1 MTERLHRLREWL
13 ETPTAK
19 LATRLLRI
27 LFFAAVLTWL
37 ALKVRAIG
45 WRQVLDA
52 LPTNPLFYILFL
64 VMFLALPASET
75 VIFRIILG
83 GRIWR
88 EFPVF
93 IRKRVFNSALLGY
106 SGEVYYFLWAQK
118 NLGLPAKRILLGI
131 KDNAILSA
139 LASAGVTS
147 ALLVAFLLSGQ
158 AGSIARWLDSATGGL
173 IAGALILA
181 FVIPLAIRLRR
192 QIISIAAPV
201 ALTVF
206 GIHVVRICV
215 VVLLQATQWAVV
227 LPQEPWTVWL
237 IFLTT
242 QMVVSRLPF
251 VPNRDL
257 LFLSAGL
264 EMSNVIEGP
273 REAMAGLLLAGGA
286 LTQGSNLVFFLLTS
300 IRRRSGAPEVQ
311 AMADA
316 DALDAEAVIAP
327 PSAE

>member
-1 MTERLHRLREWL
+1 MTEWIEKLREWL
-13 ETPTAK
+13 ETPAARF
-19 LATRLLRI
+19 ATRLFRI
-27 LFFAAVLTWL
+27 LFFVAVLGWL
-37 ALKVRAIG
+37 VLKVRAIG

-64 VMFLALPASET
+64 FMFLALPASET

-83 GRIWR
+83 GRILR

-118 NLGLPAKRILLGI
+118 HLGVPAKKILLGI

-147 ALLVAFLLSGQ
+147 ALLVAFLLSGR
-158 AGSIARWLDSATGGL
+158 ASSVARWLDSATGGL

-181 FVIPLAIRLRR
+181 FVIPVAIRLRR
-192 QIISIAAPV
+192 QIISIAPRV

-206 GIHVVRICV
+206 GIHVVRICL

-286 LTQGSNLVFFLLTS
+286 LTQGSNLIFFLLTS
-300 IRRRSGAPEVQ
+300 IKRRSGTP
-311 AMADA
+311 DA
-316 DALDAEAVIAP
+316 EAEAEAGALDADEEIGPRPAR
-327 PSAE
+327 